1 MADKLKDKIFA
12 AIKNSPD
19 VKEGNYISVNVKS
32 SGLFG
37 MGKQTIE
44 LTGRAKSDT
53 AKAKI
58 EEIARQNAG
67 SVEVVSTIR
76 VGRTG

>member
-32 SGLFG
+32 SGVLG
-37 MGKQTIE
+37 LGKKSVE
-44 LTGRAKSDT
+44 LTGRAKSEA

-58 EEIARQNAG
+58 EEIARENAG
-67 SVEVVSTIR
+67 DVEVISTIR